1 MKWLDG
7 ITDSMDMN
15 LSKLWEEPGVLQF
28 TESQRVRRDLATE
41 KQQGVIIGVGVRA
54 TLGFSGVL
62 PHKQGRDLH
71 GLFSILLS
79 VCGAS
84 RPYPLSPGVSLA
96 ALRPNLGFLCLWP
109 LLLPLS

>member
-62 PHKQGRDLH
+62 PHKH
-71 GLFSILLS
+71 SLL
-79 VCGAS
+79 
-84 RPYPLSPGVSLA
+84 
-96 ALRPNLGFLCLWP
+96 
-109 LLLPLS
+109 